1 MAPHAVARETV
12 VSLRREIARIEG
24 RLAERLEMPEEAG
37 DSVLLLR
44 RSGVAVGSL
53 RPIGSASLDQSL
65 GGGVATS
72 GLTEIH
78 AAAMRDAA
86 AAAGFALGLAVVST
100 KTAQEMP
107 DAAAPILWAATAQT
121 LREAGRP
128 YMPGLV
134 QRFGLQ
140 PQRMLFADV
149 PRPVDALWVAEE
161 AASAGVFSA
170 IIVEIGGDPRELDL
184 TATRRLHRR
193 ALGAGCPLYLLRL
206 SATVQ
211 STAAPVRLVVQ
222 AAPAAPRRTLSG
234 PLAGSIGPPAFHV
247 TIGKSRTAIP
257 ASVTLE
263 WTHGAFHQRDD
274 ERPAL
279 PGIVV
284 PLSAGG
290 ADHAPALRQVVAFA
304 GAGRDAAGRIQPPR
318 EQHPAGGRPRR
329 AG

>member
-12 VSLRREIARIEG
+12 VSLRREIAKIEG

-37 DSVLLLR
+37 NSVLLLR
-44 RSGVAVGSL
+44 RSGVAVGNL

-65 GGGVATS
+65 GGGVAIS

-100 KTAQEMP
+100 RMAQEMP

-193 ALGAGCPLYLLRL
+193 ALASGCPLYLMRL

-222 AAPAAPRRTLSG
+222 AAPATPRRTLLG

-257 ASVTLE
+257 ASVTL
-263 WTHGAFHQRDD
+263 
-274 ERPAL
+274 
-279 PGIVV
+279 
-284 PLSAGG
+284 
-290 ADHAPALRQVVAFA
+290 
-304 GAGRDAAGRIQPPR
+304 
-318 EQHPAGGRPRR
+318 
-329 AG
+329 